1 MPTLVTQSI
10 GVVGAQISGQQ
21 HSVAQ
26 VRAAEASTQAGVQRA
41 QNEAR
46 ALSSATKVQADSQR
60 SIQQEKRAEGTFA
73 ENSGDG
79 ESEQQP
85 DNPVGK
91 NHGGRFTRVA

>member
-10 GVVGAQISGQQ
+10 GVVGAQISGHQ
-21 HSVAQ
+21 HGAAQ
-26 VRAAEASTQAGVQRA
+26 ARATEASNQAGVQRA

-46 ALSSATKVQADSQR
+46 AINSATKVQTDAQR

-73 ENSGDG
+73 ETSDDG

-85 DNPVGK
+85 DKPGSSK
-91 NHGGRFTRVA
+91 SGGRFTRVA